1 MTTFKGNS
9 GNLMQHWVLCEVLRI
24 ARHHVDELT
33 YIDAHS
39 MAPRAMQR
47 TESRGASRQTFD
59 TVFVQLP
66 GQESAYEKAWKR
78 LSPEPGTYP
87 NSARFVTHLWPH
99 ADIASMLLCENN
111 PESVLPLRHWA
122 RENEDL
128 DVEIAFEDWR
138 HRFQSRLPVEG
149 DLAFVSFDP
158 DMFNRHQPKAT
169 NPRNM
174 YPSDLSLIVEATNG
188 CKGGVLL
195 QLSTY
200 SANND
205 NSQNEVI
212 ECISAG
218 LRSGGLRLAACIRLD
233 GNMMSLI
240 YQRDVEFSD
249 ELSDLPDRFAGWIKN
264 THMETSGRS
273 EKHRQESRESQS
285 ESFDMDDLPG
295 EEKPSDRKSE
305 ISRSPFM
312 GNRGNLMQHWVLCE
326 VLGICRKQA
335 TIETLTFIDAHSMA
349 PIAGRREA
357 TDERFDAVFDSLPGQ
372 ESAYEMAWKELA
384 PDPDTYPNSANFV
397 SFLWP
402 ESDIGAML
410 LCETDQ
416 KTILALHSWAR
427 PRREK
432 GLDIKVKMGDWREQ
446 FNGMLPDGSD
456 LTFISFDPD
465 MISRHEPKG
474 KKTNCRNMFPRDFSQ
489 IVKATRRLTGR
500 VLLQL
505 STYSAQNGNSQDDVV
520 KCTDSLLT
528 PAGFNLVARCWVDGQ
543 MMSLVYQRDLEFADE
558 FSDLADRF
566 QDWYWGGEE

>member
-1 MTTFKGNS
+1 
-9 GNLMQHWVLCEVLRI
+9 MQHWVLCETLMI
-24 ARHHVDELT
+24 ARRHCDDLT
-33 YIDAHS
+33 FIDAHS

-111 PESVLPLRHWA
+111 PESVLPLRQWA

-128 DVEIAFEDWR
+128 GVEIAFEDWR

-218 LRSGGLRLAACIRLD
+218 LRSGGLRLAACIRFD

-264 THMETSGRS
+264 IPMETSGRS

-305 ISRSPFM
+305 ISRSPFK
-312 GNRGNLMQHWVLCE
+312 GNCGNLMQHWVLCE
-326 VLGICRKQA
+326 VLDICGKQTTA
-335 TIETLTFIDAHSMA
+335 ETLTFIDAHSMA
-349 PIAGRREA
+349 PIASCRTETAHARK
-357 TDERFDAVFDSLPGQ
+357 RKFDSVNFRLPGQ
-372 ESAYEMAWKELA
+372 KSTYEVAWKKLA
-384 PDPDTYPNSANFV
+384 PEAGTYPNSANFV
-397 SFLWP
+397 CEIWP
-402 ESDIGAML
+402 RPNIREML
-410 LCETDQ
+410 LCEIDEDTAFD
-416 KTILALHSWAR
+416 LDSWAQPLR
-427 PRREK
+427 ARGMNVE
-432 GLDIKVKMGDWREQ
+432 VSCGDWRDRFEC
-446 FNGMLPDGSD
+446 GLPSQGD
-456 LTFISFDPD
+456 LVYVSFDPD
-465 MISRHEPKG
+465 MINRHSRRV
-474 KKTNCRNMFPRDFSQ
+474 NYRNMYPDDLDRVVQMIGDFSNGT
-489 IVKATRRLTGR
+489 I
-500 VLLQL
+500 LQL
-505 STYSAQNGNSQDDVV
+505 STYNTNDDNSLDDVKRFTSTKLQV
-520 KCTDSLLT
+520 R
-528 PAGFNLVARCWVDGQ
+528 GFELVADVRVKNH
-543 MMSLVYQRDLEFADE
+543 MMSLIYQRNVDLFGELSE
-558 FSDLADRF
+558 LARRF
-566 QDWYWGGEE
+566 QIWLSRYR